1 MGREL
6 YEKYPMYASAID
18 KADAHLNSI
27 GASFSL
33 LEELQK
39 DEKTTQINAAHL
51 SQPSCTAIQ
60 LALTDLLRSWG
71 VQPSSV
77 TGHSSGEIGA
87 AYAAGIVDFEDA
99 MTIAYHRG
107 RLIPILKKKFPALE
121 GCMMAVGAGKDEIS
135 SLLDRIPE
143 SAGQAKIACINS
155 PSSVTLSGDSDAIVE
170 LQKIIEEAHPGLFAR
185 KLQIDT
191 AYHSHHMNLV
201 AKEYTESLSSL
212 KVPKQSDVRFHSS
225 LLGRL
230 ADSSELEASYW
241 VQNLTC
247 AVRFDEAIQSMC
259 QPVDDFKTGVNFLLE
274 LGPHAALQGPIKQT
288 LKALGGSVAKIAYS
302 SALSRK
308 RDAVQTAL
316 ALAGTLFVKGA
327 ILDMGAIN
335 FPKPLAKAPAVLT
348 DMPRYPWNHQSKY
361 IHQSRITQIHKF
373 QKDRRSDIIGVLASY
388 SNDIE
393 PTWRNIIRLDEMP
406 WLRHHQIQSLTIFPI
421 SGFVA
426 MALEAVTQRASWK
439 NIGYDEL
446 EVRDLK
452 VVTPAMLSD
461 EDLEMTITLRKS
473 QQSTVTSGICDEFHI
488 CSWSKSKG
496 WTEHCNGVVATIA
509 VVMNEVDG
517 VRAMQAKEASLKFKI
532 SSLANAATKPVMMKP
547 MYEQLS
553 SIGVSY
559 GATFQGLQECWA
571 SETASL
577 AHITVADTAED
588 MPNHY
593 ESDYI
598 LHPTFLEQL
607 IEMYWPVLG
616 AGGAMD
622 TVHLPSSIGKI
633 SVSSKLSQYLNG
645 PGSKLPAFCE
655 PSSTL
660 SNIKSNKLSMF
671 VLASVDATHALISV
685 EDLVISPILEREMD
699 GEAEGYRQLCYKLI
713 WESALQ
719 PPAASTTIEEPHNNG
734 NSPVALNGTAAHPTN
749 GDGVPIP
756 HFDAE
761 IVIVHGDT
769 ALQQSLVADLSS
781 RLTGLTGHV
790 PTTGLLSTVDG
801 KDKLCI
807 FLCEIDEPLLAN
819 LDLAQFKALQA
830 LLTSVQGILWVV
842 RGAYTSSK
850 NPDSNMIAGLS
861 RTLRSEGTLM
871 KFTTLDL
878 DADTQLAESDV
889 AKTII
894 DLFGAS
900 LSTNKVTEET
910 EFMERAGLI
919 FTPRIINDNDMN
931 EYVHK
936 QVQPSATEQVQFTN
950 TARPLQGFIATPGA
964 LDTVTFDD
972 DKIHQS
978 PLADDEVEIQVK
990 AIGLTPYDVQAAMGH
1005 LSVDS
1010 LGMEC
1015 SGIIT
1020 SVGYRVSNV
1029 TVGDR
1034 VAAITSSGS
1043 LSTVTRAHDRF
1054 LLKLPHHL
1062 SFEEATTIPI
1072 AYCTAYRGLVDLAT
1086 LSEGESVLIHDAASA
1101 VGQAAI
1107 TIAQVEGAKV
1117 FVTVDSAEKKIT
1129 MREEY
1134 GIPEGRIFYNGSDA
1148 FSSAVL
1154 KATSNVGVDV
1164 VLGAFS
1170 TGELPSATWACLA
1183 HFGRFVDVAARDGS
1197 SNTAFGHIPF
1207 EKSPTILSVNIAAL
1221 ALKRPQMLKRTLEK
1235 VSKLLR
1241 YKKIRPAHPITSF
1254 GIAETTVALQALQA
1268 GDIHGKLVIVPRED
1282 ELVLVSDELSGWSDI
1297 SLMNIRLHGRQT

>member
-6 YEKYPMYASAID
+6 YEKYPIYASAID
-18 KADAHLNSI
+18 KADAHLISI

-39 DEKTTQINAAHL
+39 NEETTQINAAHL

-60 LALTDLLRSWG
+60 LALTDLLQSWG
-71 VQPSSV
+71 VKPSSV

-87 AYAAGIVDFEDA
+87 AYAAGIIDFEDA

-107 RLIPILKKKFPALE
+107 RLIPILKKKFPALD

-135 SLLDRIPE
+135 SLLDRVPE
-143 SAGQAKIACINS
+143 SAGQVKIACINS
-155 PSSVTLSGDSDAIVE
+155 PSSVTLSGDADAIAE
-170 LQKIIEEAHPGLFAR
+170 LQKIIEEVHPGLFAR

-212 KVPKQSDVRFHSS
+212 KVPKLSDVRFFSS

-230 ADSSELEASYW
+230 ADSSEIEASYW

-247 AVRFDEAIQSMC
+247 AVRFDEAVQSMC
-259 QPVDDFKTGVNFLLE
+259 QPVDGFKTGVNFLLE
-274 LGPHAALQGPIKQT
+274 LGPHAALQGPIKQI
-288 LKALGGSVAKIAYS
+288 LKALGNSAVKIAYA

-308 RDAVQTAL
+308 RDAVQTVL
-316 ALAGTLFVKGA
+316 ALAGTLFVKGV
-327 ILDMGAIN
+327 LLNMGAIN

-361 IHQSRITQIHKF
+361 VHQSRITQIHKF

-393 PTWRNIIRLDEMP
+393 PTWRNIIRLDEIP

-426 MALEAVTQRASWK
+426 MALEAVAQKASWK
-439 NIGYDEL
+439 NLEYDGL
-446 EVRDLK
+446 EVRDLT

-461 EDLEMTITLRKS
+461 EDLEMTITLRKP
-473 QQSTVTSGICDEFHI
+473 QQSTVTCGICDEFRI

-496 WTEHCNGVVATIA
+496 WTEHCKGVVATMTA
-509 VVMNEVDG
+509 VFMNEVDG
-517 VRAMQAKEASLKFKI
+517 TRALQAKEARLKSKV
-532 SSLANAATKPVMMKP
+532 STLVNAATKPVKMQQ

-559 GATFQGLQECWA
+559 GTSFQGLHECRA
-571 SETASL
+571 SKAASL
-577 AHITVADTAED
+577 AHITLADTAED

-598 LHPTFLEQL
+598 LHPTLLEQL
-607 IEMYWPVLG
+607 IEMYWPVLD
-616 AGGAMD
+616 AGGALD

-645 PGSKLPAFCE
+645 PGSKLQALCE
-655 PSSTL
+655 PSSAL
-660 SNIKSNKLSMF
+660 SNIKSNRLSMF
-671 VLASVDATHALISV
+671 VLESLDATHALISV
-685 EDLVISPILEREMD
+685 ENLVISPILEREMG
-699 GEAEGYRQLCYKLI
+699 GEAEGYRELCYKLI
-713 WESALQ
+713 WEPALQ
-719 PPAASTTIEEPHNNG
+719 PPVVSTTRKEPH
-734 NSPVALNGTAAHPTN
+734 TN
-749 GDGVPIP
+749 GDSPVSLNGVAAHATNSGVVPIP

-769 ALQQSLVADLSS
+769 ALQQSLVANLSS
-781 RLTGLTGHV
+781 GLTGLSGLI

-807 FLCEIDEPLLAN
+807 FLCEIDQPLLAT
-819 LDLAQFKALQA
+819 LDSAQFEALQR
-830 LLTSVQGILWVV
+830 LLMSVQGILWVV
-842 RGAYTSSK
+842 RGAYANSK
-850 NPDSNMIAGLS
+850 NPDSNMVAGLS

-871 KFTTLDL
+871 NFTTLDL
-878 DADTQLAESDV
+878 DSDTQLAESDV
-889 AKTII
+889 SKTII
-894 DLFGAS
+894 DVFSAS
-900 LSTNKVTEET
+900 LGTNKATEET
-910 EFMERAGLI
+910 EFMERGGLM

-931 EYVHK
+931 EYVHN
-936 QVQPSATEQVQFTN
+936 QVQPSATEPAQFTN
-950 TARPLQGFIATPGA
+950 TARPLQGFVTTPGA
-964 LDTVTFDD
+964 LDTMTFDD
-972 DKIHQS
+972 SKIDRS

-990 AIGLTPYDVQAAMGH
+990 AVGLTPYDIQAAMGH
-1005 LSVDS
+1005 LSVDA

-1029 TVGDR
+1029 MVGDR

-1054 LLKLPHHL
+1054 LLKLPDNL
-1062 SFEEATTIPI
+1062 SFKAAATIPI
-1072 AYCTAYRGLVDLAT
+1072 AYCTAYRGLVDLAAI
-1086 LSEGESVLIHDAASA
+1086 SEGESVLIHDAASA

-1107 TIAQVEGAKV
+1107 AVAQVEGAKV
-1117 FVTVDSAEKKIT
+1117 FVTVDNAEMKVT

-1134 GIPEGRIFYNGSDA
+1134 GIPEERIFYNGSDA

-1154 KATSNVGVDV
+1154 EATSNLGVDV
-1164 VLGAFS
+1164 VLGSFS
-1170 TGELPSATWACLA
+1170 TGELLNATWACLA
-1183 HFGRFVDVAARDGS
+1183 HFGRFVDIGARDGS
-1197 SNTAFGHIPF
+1197 SNTGFGHIPF

-1221 ALKRPQMLKRTLEK
+1221 ALQRPQTVERTLAK

-1241 YKKIRPAHPITSF
+1241 YEKIRPAHPITSF
-1254 GIAETTVALQALQA
+1254 GILETTAALQVLQS
-1268 GDIHGKLVIVPRED
+1268 GDVHGKLVIVPRED
-1282 ELVLVSDELSGWSDI
+1282 ELVQVSDEFSG
-1297 SLMNIRLHGRQT
+1297 